1 VSIELEPI
9 AHVRG
14 GRTGVLDDHWGTVES
29 CIELVPRFEA
39 GALRG
44 LEAFSHLY
52 VVYFF
57 HHVDPASIELGARHP
72 RDNAAWPRV
81 GIFAQRGKSRP
92 NRLGLSVCEILR
104 VEGPHVLVR
113 GLDAVDGTPVLDLKP
128 AMRGFE
134 PRGALREPPWA
145 AELMADYW

>member
-1 VSIELEPI
+1 VSIELEPV

-14 GRTGVLDDHWGTVES
+14 GRAEVLDDHWGTVES
-29 CIELVPRFEA
+29 CIELAPHFETS
-39 GALRG
+39 ALRG
-44 LEAFSHLY
+44 LESFSHLY
-52 VVYFF
+52 VLYFF
-57 HHVDPASIELGARHP
+57 HRVDPASIEPGARHP
-72 RDNAAWPRV
+72 RDNPAWPRI

-104 VEGPHVLVR
+104 IEGPRVFVR

-134 PRGALREPPWA
+134 PRGTLREPPWA
-145 AELMADYW
+145 AELMSDYW